1 MWRACADQY
10 NICVDNSPKNFAK
23 NVDKTSFA
31 TKKVIFWPRFL
42 LKITASDKKAK
53 KNHCGYVDNSARRCE
68 KLWKKPQYIVV

>member
-10 NICVDNSPKNFAK
+10 NIYVDNSPKNFAK

-31 TKKVIFWPRFL
+31 TKKVIFWPKFL

-53 KNHCGYVDNSARRCE
+53 KTIVDMWITPPVIVKNCGKNHN
-68 KLWKKPQYIVV
+68 I

>member
-42 LKITASDKKAK
+42 LKITASNKKAK
-53 KNHCGYVDNSARRCE
+53 KTIVDMWITPPVVVKNCE
-68 KLWKKPQYIVV
+68 KNHNI